1 MAERD
6 DRPVGALLDG
16 LSGRTRRTLAR
27 AGFDMPRLRE
37 LASTPPGER
46 QVRHIVSEFGLF
58 PAREA
63 GLKARFRAQAP
74 ALRVAAGWAGVLG
87 GAAAGLAAVC
97 AASVLGDRLLGLL
110 TALIAAVGVV
120 ALLVRTPESRGRDLA
135 HLLGLAAVAV
145 LFFTA
150 FLHAPQWYLAVRG
163 EQVAATL
170 ATPVATWAHGS
181 LVPHCRVRLPDGSV
195 HRVDQDDRGC
205 ATATGRRV
213 QVVHDPAGHLSP
225 ELGDKGGLGAISAA
239 VAATAGLV
247 LLGTA
252 TAAVAAA
259 GRGG

>member
-16 LSGRTRRTLAR
+16 LSARTRRTLAR

-37 LASTPPGER
+37 LASTPSGER

-63 GLKARFRAQAP
+63 GLRARLSASSP
-74 ALRVAAGWAGVLG
+74 ARRVAVGWARVLG
-87 GAAAGLAAVC
+87 GTAAGLAAVS

-135 HLLGLAAVAV
+135 NLLGLASVAV

-150 FLHAPQWYLAVRG
+150 FMNAPQWYLAVRG
-163 EQVAATL
+163 EQAAATL
-170 ATPVATWAHGS
+170 ATPVATWTHGS

-195 HRVDQDDRGC
+195 HRVDQDDRTC
-205 ATATGRRV
+205 ATAPGRPV
-213 QVVHDPAGHLSP
+213 QVVYDPAGHLSP
-225 ELGDKGGLGAISAA
+225 ELGAKDGLGTISAA
-239 VAATAGLV
+239 VAAIAGFV
-247 LLGTA
+247 LLATA
-252 TAAVAAA
+252 TAAIAAVA
-259 GRGG
+259 RGG